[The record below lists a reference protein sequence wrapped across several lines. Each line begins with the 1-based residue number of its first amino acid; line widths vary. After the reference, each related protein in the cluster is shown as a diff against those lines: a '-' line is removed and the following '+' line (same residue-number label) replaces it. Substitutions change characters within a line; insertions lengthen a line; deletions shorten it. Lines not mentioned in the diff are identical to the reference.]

1 MLSRL
6 LPLLFAA
13 AVFAEAPR
21 PRPGFEGV
29 GVPGLS
35 GYAFG
40 MCQDFDSWWGNWS
53 GIEVIASMELFPG

>member
-1 MLSRL
+1 MIRGMISRL

-29 GVPGLS
+29 GRPIHIR
-35 GYAFG
+35 FG
-40 MCQDFDSWWGNWS
+40 FR
-53 GIEVIASMELFPG
+53 